1 MASKKYILSMALA
14 LLVQSVGWAQTDWGW
29 DWKDT
34 SKISVSHLPQH
45 NEFLNNQY
53 PYPSW

>member
-1 MASKKYILSMALA
+1 MASKKYILIMALA

-34 SKISVSHLPQH
+34 SKFPLVTCPNTMNS
-45 NEFLNNQY
+45 
-53 PYPSW
+53 